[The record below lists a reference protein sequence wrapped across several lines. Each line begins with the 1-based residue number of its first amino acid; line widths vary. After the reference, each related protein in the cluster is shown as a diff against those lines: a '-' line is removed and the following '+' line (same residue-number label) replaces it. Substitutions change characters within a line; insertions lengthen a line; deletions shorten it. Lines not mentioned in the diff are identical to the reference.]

1 MRGKLHLHRFRL
13 RKGIAKDVHHKID
26 ICSTWSPR
34 CFSSSLLKAEIADES
49 MDMAEIRRV
58 CVLSTLAWATTFSPP
73 HKVPPTKC
81 LESERL
87 SSGNV
92 GFPFSELAGE
102 KVHDSYLSGT
112 IFFYLSTFS
121 RCHRFLLFPL
131 LRGGNGIRPCE
142 HNNLRGSDTVSLGFS
157 GPPRATPGLHTPPA
171 PPRALSALHRK
182 FTTLWPDV
190 KVPFRINTK
199 AIKCS

>member
-49 MDMAEIRRV
+49 MDMAEVRRV

-121 RCHRFLLFPL
+121 RCHRFLLLFHFLEAAMGFGHVNTTIYGEAIRCLSDSRDPL
-131 LRGGNGIRPCE
+131 VPPQASTRHLPHLAHSRLCIGNSP
-142 HNNLRGSDTVSLGFS
+142 LY
-157 GPPRATPGLHTPPA
+157 GLT
-171 PPRALSALHRK
+171 
-182 FTTLWPDV
+182 
-190 KVPFRINTK
+190 
-199 AIKCS
+199 